1 MSRTIILKGDPKS
14 TQHIYRATCRGRLP
28 TTYMTAEGKALKEAY
43 QWEAKS
49 QWSGPPLAGD
59 VEVSVRFFFKTKRKR
74 DLDNQNK
81 LILDAL
87 TGIAYEDD
95 SQISALHLARDYD
108 ATNPRMEITVRGMG
122 VVAAAV

>member
-1 MSRTIILKGDPKS
+1 M
-14 TQHIYRATCRGRLP
+14 
-28 TTYMTAEGKALKEAY
+28 
-43 QWEAKS
+43 
-49 QWSGPPLAGD
+49 
-59 VEVSVRFFFKTKRKR
+59 EVSVRFFFKTKRKR